1 MPATLTL
8 ATTVKDLNGL
18 PVGTILVDHQD
29 GTKDVSQAT
38 WRADAWQ
45 KVDGTTYWRG
55 GDSRDF
61 TAAYVSHRGPLRVL
75 WAPEHSK
82 TEGN

>member
-1 MPATLTL
+1 MAATMTL
-8 ATTVKDLNGL
+8 ITTVKDLNKL
-18 PVGTILVDHQD
+18 PVGSILVDHQD
-29 GTKDVSQAT
+29 GTVEVSHGT

-45 KVDGTTYWRG
+45 KVDATKYWRG

-61 TAAYVSHRGPLRVL
+61 DAAYVSHRGPLLVL
-75 WAPEHSK
+75 WAPRHSG